1 MAKVQNTSLPP
12 NLEIVKG
19 WGTKAVAAFLAGWFD
34 ADGYFGEDAWKLAN
48 THPKTRAEVKELFS
62 RLGFV
67 TSEHGIEVRVCS
79 FQKKMFED
87 VIGPFSFKKFAK
99 GSHKTSEIPS
109 RVLGVQELGEV
120 QTYDIEVEEVHE
132 FFADGFVSHN
142 SAIWAGLS
150 WRHADVFKF
159 LTLKDWPEELRA
171 LKAKDFTFPMP
182 MELTNISVD
191 YDTEFFVAVK
201 TQITLCTFWLR
212 KSGELTATKLLAQQ
226 NRGWPLTG

>member
-1 MAKVQNTSLPP
+1 M
-12 NLEIVKG
+12 
-19 WGTKAVAAFLAGWFD
+19 
-34 ADGYFGEDAWKLAN
+34 
-48 THPKTRAEVKELFS
+48 LFRS
-62 RLGFV
+62 
-67 TSEHGIEVRVCS
+67 
-79 FQKKMFED
+79 
-87 VIGPFSFKKFAK
+87 
-99 GSHKTSEIPS
+99 
-109 RVLGVQELGEV
+109 VLGVQELGEV

-191 YDTEFFVAVK
+191 YDTEFSVAVK
-201 TQITLCTFWLR
+201 NPNHPVH
-212 KSGELTATKLLAQQ
+212 LLAKKVWRANCHQAFSTAEPGMAF
-226 NRGWPLTG
+226 NWLKDREKIGRAHV